1 MHVTFDSG
9 STMGHATMCDDQ
21 LSLGKIRVK
30 GSVKTQE
37 SFTMS
42 ARVASLLRN
51 LEGEAAEH
59 C

>member
-1 MHVTFDSG
+1 
-9 STMGHATMCDDQ
+9 MGHATVCDDQ